1 MKKNAIVNRKDT
13 GLNNELLQRIYL
25 SPTRNKVSQCDDYYN
40 NSGNR
45 LYSNSNSINL
55 SRNKFITRP
64 QSSHTL
70 RNKNFLKHLT
80 STTSPIMSNKKRGM
94 FYCFNKANVKV
105 YGCASV
111 KHTNKTNGDNSS
123 SNNIFTTTY
132 TVSDIH
138 SKHSNMKY
146 NVNDKVMNCK
156 LKFDNTNSNCK
167 SNNSGIA
174 DKYIVIYKSRNHHT
188 KQHSPIYKSTNQFN
202 SKPKQINLYKN
213 SLRINTKQPHVQM
226 KLPLSP
232 SVQQFTHVN
241 VNVNNNNK
249 PPKHKDE
256 SCLYNICK
264 TSIYDLYHN
273 VKYSQK
279 LFESHKSF
287 KRRLHFHLKD
297 LWDKEKEI
305 KDILFE
311 AKKLGA
317 VADDIATTK
326 RLISTNTFMDMKIKI

>member
-1 MKKNAIVNRKDT
+1 MKKNAIVNNKDS
-13 GLNNELLQRIYL
+13 GCNNELLQNMYS
-25 SPTRNKVSQCDDYYN
+25 SPTRNKVSQCDCYYN

-55 SRNKFITRP
+55 SKNKFITRP

-70 RNKNFLKHLT
+70 RNKNFLKQLT
-80 STTSPIMSNKKRGM
+80 STTSPIISNKKRGM
-94 FYCFNKANVKV
+94 FYCFNNANSKA
-105 YGCASV
+105 YGCASF
-111 KHTNKTNGDNSS
+111 KHINKTNGDSSS

-138 SKHSNMKY
+138 SKQSHIKY
-146 NVNDKVMNCK
+146 NVNNDNKVMNCK
-156 LKFDNTNSNCK
+156 LKFDSTNSNCK
-167 SNNSGIA
+167 SSNSNII

-188 KQHSPIYKSTNQFN
+188 KQHSPIYKSTSKFN
-202 SKPKQINLYKN
+202 SKPKQIHLYKH
-213 SLRINTKQPHVQM
+213 SLRINNTNQPHLQM

-232 SVQQFTHVN
+232 SVQQFTHI
-241 VNVNNNNK
+241 NNK
-249 PPKHKDE
+249 QPKHKDE
-256 SCLYNICK
+256 SCLYDICK

-297 LWDKEKEI
+297 LWVKEKEI